1 MSVHKIYYLLLIFII
16 VSCNN
21 SKEETLWVSGFKN
34 NQNNNPTL
42 LIQKSDTLKNIN
54 FISLN
59 KNIEGFNFEEG
70 YLKKIKVKKQEDKY
84 ILLKELEKKK
94 DYRMNLLGKWKLKI
108 KNDTIINSKTPT
120 LNILLNNMSINGII
134 YCNNYKGIIDLLSFN
149 SIKFHKIN
157 NTKKMCDLM
166 NSEQNYLD
174 KLTSTET
181 YLIKG
186 NHLYFYNKG
195 IKTLSFTKQ

>member
-21 SKEETLWVSGFKN
+21 SKEEIFWVSGFKN
-34 NQNNNPTL
+34 NQNNNSAL
-42 LIQKSDTLKNIN
+42 LILRSDTLKNIN

-70 YLKKIKVKKQEDKY
+70 YLKKIKVKEQEDKY

-94 DYRMNLLGKWKLKI
+94 DYRTNLVGKWKLKI
-108 KNDTIINSKTPT
+108 ENDTILNTQKPT
-120 LNILLNNMSINGII
+120 LNIMLNKMNFNGTN
-134 YCNNYKGIIDLLSFN
+134 YCNNYRGNIDLVSFN
-149 SIKFHKIN
+149 SIKLHKIN

-166 NSEQNYLD
+166 NSEQNYLN

-195 IKTLSFTKQ
+195 VKTLSFTKQ